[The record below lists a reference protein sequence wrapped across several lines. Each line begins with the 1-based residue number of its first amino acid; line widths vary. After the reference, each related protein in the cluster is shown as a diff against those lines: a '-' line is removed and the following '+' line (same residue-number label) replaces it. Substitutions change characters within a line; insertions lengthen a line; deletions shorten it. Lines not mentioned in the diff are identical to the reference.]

1 MEKEATMTKPDTTK
15 PLQYRTFIDSFES
28 GLRTRD
34 HGNSDAVLH
43 EVRIGG
49 KFSTFEM
56 TAGLQRTLNRL
67 VAGGEIEEVP
77 SGYPWLTYRVKEQTP

>member
-1 MEKEATMTKPDTTK
+1 MPTETTG
-15 PLQYRTFIDSFES
+15 RWFVDSFES
-28 GLRTRD
+28 GMRTRD

-43 EVRIGG
+43 EVRVAG

-56 TAGLQRTLNRL
+56 TARLQRTLNRL

-77 SGYPWLTYRVKEQTP
+77 SGYPWLTYRVKEAKP